1 MCEGIEK
8 TSCELDFETI
18 ARSISTALALL
29 LKNIILKNFE
39 KNLNSLKENLRRKK
53 NIL

>member
-18 ARSISTALALL
+18 ARSSRTALALHYFIL
-29 LKNIILKNFE
+29 FFEKRILKKLKFE
-39 KNLNSLKENLRRKK
+39 KKREFCEV
-53 NIL
+53 

>member
-18 ARSISTALALL
+18 ARSSRTSLALKL
-29 LKNIILKNFE
+29 FFIFE
-39 KNLNSLKENLRRKK
+39 KKIIKKNSLKKK
-53 NIL
+53 KTFL